1 MRLTEFHERVTL
13 RFGTTY
19 GASVLADH
27 VLQAALRYLENGQ
40 VAVLLEVVR
49 LCPEILQMCSKGT

>member
-1 MRLTEFHERVTL
+1 MVPL
-13 RFGTTY
+13 
-19 GASVLADH
+19 VLADH